1 MNLDFTSQAGAPGA
15 RMAVEQDAAS
25 ARRLVEVIQEE
36 LRQAE
41 AGGFVGD

>member
-1 MNLDFTSQAGAPGA
+1 
-15 RMAVEQDAAS
+15 MAVELDAAL

-36 LRQAE
+36 MRQVK